1 MWIRS
6 TRQRPPRQRLSS
18 NALRGD
24 DPAAV
29 SGECGGYLKLLRIG
43 HYESK
48 QGIQLPPQ
56 DHMRYLG
63 IKNPRM
69 IFALM

>member
-1 MWIRS
+1 MRW
-6 TRQRPPRQRLSS
+6 
-18 NALRGD
+18 
-24 DPAAV
+24 
-29 SGECGGYLKLLRIG
+29 GYLKLFRIG
-43 HYESK
+43 HHESK

-56 DHMRYLG
+56 DQMRYLG